1 MNLVARILLIV
12 PFIQYAQSDVYNLI
26 LLTFGLLGLL
36 LNIHTRMSLIC
47 VAAFL
52 LINKNFD
59 LNTLW
64 VLSCLLLMIPKI
76 DWQVVPEKVDPE
88 IKPEPK
94 KRVEP
99 EIKIK
104 PEPKKQ
110 VDPWAKYR
118 ERENFIDWFLGK
130 NTKKFPPY
138 FYCLICTPIL
148 GIILILIIDR
158 LVHY

>member
-1 MNLVARILLIV
+1 MNLVARILLTI
-12 PFIQYAQSDVYNLI
+12 PFVQYAQSDVYNLI

-76 DWQVVPEKVDPE
+76 DWQVVPEKVEPE
-88 IKPEPK
+88 IKPE
-94 KRVEP
+94 
-99 EIKIK
+99 
-104 PEPKKQ
+104 KQ

-130 NTKKFPPY
+130 RTKKFPPY
-138 FYCLICTPIL
+138 FYCLICSPIL
-148 GIILILIIDR
+148 GMILILIIDR